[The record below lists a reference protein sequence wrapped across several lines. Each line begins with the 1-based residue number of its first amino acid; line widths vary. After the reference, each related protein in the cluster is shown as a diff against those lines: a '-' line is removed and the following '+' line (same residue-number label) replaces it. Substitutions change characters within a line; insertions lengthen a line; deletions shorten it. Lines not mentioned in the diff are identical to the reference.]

1 MRRLLLL
8 AVLVGAAV
16 SAAPGA
22 TAKTKP
28 PAPAPGGAK
37 APSFGGDIVLPG
49 GQGAE
54 PSLAIDTSPT
64 ASRGDIYAAA
74 IGDSN
79 GPLAWHSYD
88 GGKTWSQPVPFDLN
102 GPLRGG
108 DQDIAV
114 NTNGDLLATD
124 LDVSWASV
132 QISTDQ
138 GKTFDDGTQTAFED
152 DRPGSR
158 PRGRTSTSRTTIS
171 WRRIPSSARRTTVAT
186 RSRSAA
192 RPSAQTRQ

>member
-16 SAAPGA
+16 FAAPGA

-79 GPLAWHSYD
+79 GPLEWHSYD
-88 GGKTWSQPVPFDLN
+88 GGKTWSQPVPFDLS

-124 LDVSWASV
+124 LNGSGADV
-132 QISTDQ
+132 
-138 GKTFDDGTQTAFED
+138 
-152 DRPGSR
+152 R
-158 PRGRTSTSRTTIS
+158 
-171 WRRIPSSARRTTVAT
+171 
-186 RSRSAA
+186 
-192 RPSAQTRQ
+192 

>member
-16 SAAPGA
+16 FAAPGA

-28 PAPAPGGAK
+28 PAPAPGGGK

-79 GPLAWHSYD
+79 GPDRKSTRLNSSHSQTSY
-88 GGKTWSQPVPFDLN
+88 
-102 GPLRGG
+102 
-108 DQDIAV
+108 AV
-114 NTNGDLLATD
+114 FCL
-124 LDVSWASV
+124 
-132 QISTDQ
+132 
-138 GKTFDDGTQTAFED
+138 
-152 DRPGSR
+152 
-158 PRGRTSTSRTTIS
+158 
-171 WRRIPSSARRTTVAT
+171 
-186 RSRSAA
+186 
-192 RPSAQTRQ
+192 